1 MKFNII
7 ICAIAGMAA
16 FVSCGTSRKAAS
28 TEELISGSWNITE
41 AMGHAVTPRDNAAP
55 TISFDIDGKRVSG
68 HAGCNR
74 FMGGFTLNGNGKNSI
89 SFTPLAA
96 TKMMCPDMETEQN
109 IFLALDAAS
118 RIKGSGH
125 DSIEFRSDSG
135 EVVLKM
141 ERQ

>member
-16 FVSCGTSRKAAS
+16 LVSCGTSRKAAS

-41 AMGHAVTPRDNAAP
+41 AMGHAVTTRDNAAP

-96 TKMMCPDMETEQN
+96 TKMMCRDMKAEMLIFQATE
-109 IFLALDAAS
+109 AARTARKDNEDLVFCS
-118 RIKGSGH
+118 EDGN
-125 DSIEFRSDSG
+125 
-135 EVVLKM
+135 VVLRM
-141 ERQ
+141 TR